1 MRGQVIHLN
10 LDMKPAR
17 YQEATTVVMQPP
29 IKPSH
34 VFLGESCIN
43 FLCPKHI
50 PAAKPLSKF
59 GKSCSRQLRCS
70 TRVPSDDK
78 QALPQARIGKECL

>member
-1 MRGQVIHLN
+1 VRGQVIHLN

-59 GKSCSRQLRCS
+59 GKSHRRA
-70 TRVPSDDK
+70 TDDGMF
-78 QALPQARIGKECL
+78 QTVEVQYTCTI